1 MVDRKHAARP
11 GHCLDLASVFWQEW
25 LSNRK
30 DIQPAKNGATYL
42 QRLSPGTSYKW
53 RKNEEN
59 WLTQVHMEKHALK
72 LMQVGSTARKI
83 SSTTER

>member
-1 MVDRKHAARP
+1 VVDRKHAARP

-30 DIQPAKNGATYL
+30 DIQPAKNCATYL

-53 RKNEEN
+53 RK
-59 WLTQVHMEKHALK
+59 KRGK
-72 LMQVGSTARKI
+72 LANPGSHGKTC
-83 SSTTER
+83 TEIDASR